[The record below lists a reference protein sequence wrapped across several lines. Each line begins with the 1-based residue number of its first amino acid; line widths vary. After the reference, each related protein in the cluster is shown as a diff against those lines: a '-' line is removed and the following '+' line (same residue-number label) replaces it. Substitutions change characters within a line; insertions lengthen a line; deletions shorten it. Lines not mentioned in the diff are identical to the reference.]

1 MVSTRVKALL
11 GGCVPCGNRYSSR
24 AMKFLPM
31 LLMAA
36 SVFAVSCERH
46 DFDGE
51 HGTRQINEPHGAHA
65 AGHEA
70 GGEHAAEPAPH

>member
-1 MVSTRVKALL
+1 
-11 GGCVPCGNRYSSR
+11 
-24 AMKFLPM
+24 MKFLPM

-51 HGTRQINEPHGAHA
+51 HGTRQINEPHGLHA
-65 AGHEA
+65 VGSEA
-70 GGEHAAEPAPH
+70 TGDHAAEPAPH